1 MKFVKIFHCQNKPVY
16 SNVLVIIINNVN
28 NYVVIGSIVYAY

>member
-16 SNVLVIIINNVN
+16 SNVLVIINNVN